1 MEKVM
6 KQLQKLCLSAVVM
19 VGVSGFAMTTIR
31 ASAAD
36 IIVHIGPEVAPAPNP
51 TVYNYV
57 YYPDDEVYFVP
68 ETRVYWWQDH
78 GEWHSGAHVPEGIRL
93 GASVNLRVDGR
104 DPWRHHDVIIKQY
117 PHHHEDR

>member
-1 MEKVM
+1 M
-6 KQLQKLCLSAVVM
+6 KRHQLWLFLASMA
-19 VGVSGFAMTTIR
+19 GVSGFAMITPH

-36 IIVHIGPEVAPAPNP
+36 IIVHIGPDVAPAPNP

-78 GEWHSGAHVPEGIRL
+78 GEWHSGAHVPDGIRL

-104 DPWRHHDVIIKQY
+104 DPWRHHDVIVKQY
-117 PHHHEDR
+117 PHHHEDRH